1 MFHTMKKALLFS
13 AALAAMAL
21 VSCNREP
28 AAPVT
33 EAPGS
38 PVEVTVE
45 IRGASATRVT
55 GLVNQEGRNDA
66 ASEAKVNSLQIF
78 VFKDNDR
85 EAYRKV
91 TDALSALV
99 PATSGERAVW
109 AVVNAPDLDAVMT
122 LDGLKAAVTA
132 LSENAADSFV
142 MTGNVT
148 QDLVDGGQVP
158 ITVKRIVAR
167 VSINK
172 ISSDFKDYRVDW
184 SARIHGLYLINVAG
198 DNNYDVSGAPVNWVN
213 KLGHFDET
221 YDPILADALSAVV
234 VKNSVYNDDG
244 TIATDNSYRQEHVFY
259 PYPNAIGTDVD
270 GYEANYSDEW
280 SPRATILVIE
290 ATLYYGNGDPVE
302 IDPVSHPGQTLGY
315 YPIVLPHLERNKTYV
330 IDEVCITRLPGTE
343 PYKPIETG
351 ETQVTITVSEW
362 EVGLNLG
369 TIRI

>member
-1 MFHTMKKALLFS
+1 MKKALLFS
-13 AALAAMAL
+13 AAFAALAL

-28 AAPVT
+28 VASVSPDD
-33 EAPGS
+33 GK

-45 IRGASATRVT
+45 IRGAAATRVT
-55 GLVNQEGRNDA
+55 GVVSQEGRMDS
-66 ASEAKVNSLQIF
+66 ASEAKVNNLQIF
-78 VFKDNDR
+78 VFKDGQR

-99 PATSGERAVW
+99 PATSGQRDVW
-109 AVVNAPDLDAVMT
+109 AVVNAPDLDALMT
-122 LDGLKAAVTA
+122 VDELKAAVTK

-142 MTGNVT
+142 MTGSVT

-172 ISSDFKDYRVDW
+172 ISTDLKDYRANYSV
-184 SARIHGLYLINVAG
+184 RVHGIYLINVAG
-198 DNNYDVSGAPVNWVN
+198 DNNYDVSGEPGTWVN
-213 KLGHFDET
+213 KLGHVDAD
-221 YDPILADALSAVV
+221 YDPLLADALTAVV
-234 VKNSVYNDDG
+234 VKNSVYDG
-244 TIATDNSYRQEHVFY
+244 ETLVTDNSYRQEHVFY

-270 GYEANYSDEW
+270 GYVADYSDTW

-290 ATLYYGNGDPVE
+290 ASMLDGNGEAIEIEPVN
-302 IDPVSHPGQTLGY
+302 HAGQTVGY

-351 ETQVTITVSEW
+351 ETQVTIIVNDW

-369 TIRI
+369 TVRI

>member
-1 MFHTMKKALLFS
+1 MKKALLF
-13 AALAAMAL
+13 AAAFAAMAL
-21 VSCNREP
+21 VSCKRE
-28 AAPVT
+28 AAVGGPS
-33 EAPGS
+33 EAGA

-45 IRGASATRVT
+45 IRGASGTRVT

-66 ASEAKVNSLQIF
+66 ASEAKVSTLQIF

-109 AVVNAPDLDAVMT
+109 AVVNAPDLDEVMT
-122 LDGLKAAVTA
+122 LDGLKAAVTK
-132 LSENAADSFV
+132 LSDNAADSFV

-148 QDLVDGGQVP
+148 QDLVDGGQIP
-158 ITVKRIVAR
+158 ITVKRIVSR

-172 ISSDFKDYRVDW
+172 VSTDLKDYRANYSV
-184 SARIHGLYLINVAG
+184 RIHGIYMINVAG
-198 DNNYDVSGAPVNWVN
+198 DNNYDVSGEPASWVN
-213 KLGHFDET
+213 KLGHVDAD
-221 YDPILADALSAVV
+221 YDALLADALTAVV
-234 VKNSVYNDDG
+234 VKNSVYDG
-244 TIATDNSYRQEHVFY
+244 ETLVTDYSYRQEHVFY
-259 PYPNAIGTDVD
+259 PYPNAFGTDVE
-270 GYEANYSDEW
+270 GYAPDYSGEW
-280 SPRATILVIE
+280 TPRGSILVIE
-290 ATLYYGNGDPVE
+290 AEMLDQTGEPIVIAPE
-302 IDPVSHPGQTLGY
+302 ERPGQTVGY

-330 IDEVCITRLPGTE
+330 IDEVCITRLPGLD

>member
-78 VFKDNDR
+78 VFKGNER

-172 ISSDFKDYRVDW
+172 ISTDLKDYRLNW
-184 SARIHGLYLINVAG
+184 SVRIHGIYMINVAG
-198 DNNYDVSGAPVNWVN
+198 DNNYDVSGTPASWVN
-213 KLGHFDET
+213 KLKHEDEA
-221 YDPILADALSAVV
+221 YDGLLYDALTAVV
-234 VKNSVYNDDG
+234 VKNSVYEG
-244 TIATDNSYRQEHVFY
+244 ETLVTDNSYRQEHVFY
-259 PYPNAIGTDVD
+259 PYPNAFGTDVD
-270 GYEANYSDEW
+270 GYTPDYSPEW
-280 SPRATILVIE
+280 TPRGSILVIE
-290 ATLYYGNGDPVE
+290 ATMLDQNGEPVNLAA
-302 IDPVSHPGQTLGY
+302 DGQPVQTTGY

-330 IDEVCITRLPGTE
+330 IDEVCITRLPGLE